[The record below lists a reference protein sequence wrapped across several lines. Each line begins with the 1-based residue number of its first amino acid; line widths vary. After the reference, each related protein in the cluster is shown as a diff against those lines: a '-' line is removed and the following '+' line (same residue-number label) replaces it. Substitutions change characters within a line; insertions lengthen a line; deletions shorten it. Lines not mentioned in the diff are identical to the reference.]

1 MSYLIKNNIKIIQ
14 KKTYSKD
21 FKHKYLI
28 TFLLNNGIV
37 VSKSIIEITKNCQ

>member
-1 MSYLIKNNIKIIQ
+1 MGYLIKNDVKIVQ

-28 TFLLNNGIV
+28 TLLLNNGTVI
-37 VSKSIIEITKNCQ
+37 SKSTIEITKNY